1 MDADASEM
9 WVYNDNKRGVGAKD
23 KTSTNTRTKY
33 AKNLVHNK
41 YKHDD
46 ELWANTKSVITLPD
60 CEVNSPNASMK
71 QRELPCNASAVT
83 IGPSG

>member
-1 MDADASEM
+1 MSMDADASEM

-46 ELWANTKSVITLPD
+46 EL
-60 CEVNSPNASMK
+60 
-71 QRELPCNASAVT
+71 
-83 IGPSG
+83 